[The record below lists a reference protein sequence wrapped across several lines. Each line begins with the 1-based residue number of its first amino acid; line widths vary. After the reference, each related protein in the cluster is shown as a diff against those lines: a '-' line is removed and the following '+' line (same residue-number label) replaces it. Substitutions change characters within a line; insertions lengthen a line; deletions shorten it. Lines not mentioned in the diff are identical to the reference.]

1 MQATIRYTEDGDQFE
16 FTPPD
21 SEDGFELMEV
31 PDEGCI
37 VFEDDDTGRRFMV
50 VLNNYTGDDL
60 ECDTV
65 YEMTECETLA
75 SEGDVEGEEEEA
87 EEAPGVQVGE
97 NGASGAD

>member
-21 SEDGFELMEV
+21 SDGFELVEV

-65 YEMTECETLA
+65 YEMTECETVVA
-75 SEGDVEGEEEEA
+75 EGEEEEAEEA